1 MNQELICIIQC
12 INYYDGYKTSD
23 VADYFRINTGIT
35 QTDTASVVE
44 MNLYLALLNYGKK
57 ADFTTVWNQG
67 HTEAERTGSAE
78 DNFISWIAEIEETK
92 EENSTTSTT
101 TTQASTTTQTSTNK
115 SDDDEEE
122 EDDDPT
128 IFDGF
133 SNLILKIDK
142 IMICLLV
149 ISILI

>member
-1 MNQELICIIQC
+1 
-12 INYYDGYKTSD
+12 
-23 VADYFRINTGIT
+23 
-35 QTDTASVVE
+35 

-57 ADFTTVWNQG
+57 AEFTTVWNQG

-92 EENSTTSTT
+92 EENS
-101 TTQASTTTQTSTNK
+101 AASTNK
-115 SDDDEEE
+115 SDDDEE

-133 SNLILKIDK
+133 SNSILKIDK